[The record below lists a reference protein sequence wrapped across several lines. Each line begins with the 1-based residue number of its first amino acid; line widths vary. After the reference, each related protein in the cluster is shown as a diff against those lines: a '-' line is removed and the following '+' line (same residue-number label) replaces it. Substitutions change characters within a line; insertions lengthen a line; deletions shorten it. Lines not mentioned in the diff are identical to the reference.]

1 MQLFSSWFDWDLHD
15 DLTCR
20 CLKELEAEGGGGGEG
35 DDEDDSFRWLKEMGV
50 QDKIKKPDGITIKL
64 YPSRRVQFVLTFGG
78 HWPIWPQT
86 VCRTGKHPLAL
97 EDNWWFKSYLRLN
110 RRSND
115 SLVFGRTLDCIIWGG
130 RQYKTHI
137 SRATSFLWRQRS
149 HRKGHLRNIF
159 FCIFWTLL
167 IHSNHQ

>member
-1 MQLFSSWFDWDLHD
+1 MQQFSLWFDWDLHH
-15 DLTCR
+15 DLMCR
-20 CLKELEAEGGGGGEG
+20 CLKELEAEGGGGKE
-35 DDEDDSFRWLKEMGV
+35 DDEDDSFQWLKEMGV

-64 YPSRRVQFVLTFGG
+64 YPSCRVQFVLNFGG
-78 HWPIWPQT
+78 HWPIWTQT

-115 SLVFGRTLDCIIWGG
+115 SLVFGRTLACIIWGG

-137 SRATSFLWRQRS
+137 SRATSFLWRQRR
-149 HRKGHLRNIF
+149 HRKGHLRNTF
-159 FCIFWTLL
+159 FLY
-167 IHSNHQ
+167 SNHQ